1 MLFGST
7 PKMGAGT
14 NVQDRLIAI
23 HNLDCPWRPSDLE
36 QRQGRIERQGN
47 MFPEVEVYRYVTE
60 QTFDAYLYQLVESKQ
75 KFISQIMTSKS
86 PVRSAEDV
94 DEVALSFAEVKM
106 LATGDERFKEKMD
119 LDMQVAKLKVL
130 KQSYLS
136 EHYALEDRI
145 LTHYPQAIREYGERI
160 AAYEKDAALA
170 EQHKPQGE
178 DKFCPMTLKGVTYTE
193 KADAGEMLLALCKE
207 NPLSAP
213 TEIGSYRGFKME
225 VFYDP
230 VNAHYCLNLCG
241 TGKYKVDLGSDA
253 FGNLTRI
260 ENELAKL
267 PARLEAAKTRQAETN
282 EQLANAKTELAKPF
296 AFEDELKEKTDRL
309 NALNIELNLNEKD
322 SSVMDTE
329 PEQDDEPTEKK
340 CANRER

>member
-1 MLFGST
+1 MYRQCVPYLGGIRRHKSYAACVLRPLHSEECRHIHNYIDDDVREKLVARGIPAEQIRFIHEATSDAQKKELFAKVRSGEVRVLLGST

-119 LDMQVAKLKVL
+119 LDIQVSKLKVL

-136 EHYALEDRI
+136 EHYDLEDRI
-145 LTHYPQAIREYGERI
+145 LKYFLR
-160 AAYEKDAALA
+160 
-170 EQHKPQGE
+170 
-178 DKFCPMTLKGVTYTE
+178 
-193 KADAGEMLLALCKE
+193 
-207 NPLSAP
+207 PLRS
-213 TEIGSYRGFKME
+213 T
-225 VFYDP
+225 
-230 VNAHYCLNLCG
+230 
-241 TGKYKVDLGSDA
+241 
-253 FGNLTRI
+253 
-260 ENELAKL
+260 
-267 PARLEAAKTRQAETN
+267 
-282 EQLANAKTELAKPF
+282 
-296 AFEDELKEKTDRL
+296 
-309 NALNIELNLNEKD
+309 
-322 SSVMDTE
+322 SSVLSVMKQTQLL
-329 PEQDDEPTEKK
+329 PNSTSRR
-340 CANRER
+340 ARISSAR

>member
-1 MLFGST
+1 MLEPCEGKLSRTVLRGEGGSNT
-7 PKMGAGT
+7 A
-14 NVQDRLIAI
+14 DL
-23 HNLDCPWRPSDLE
+23 LDRPSDLE

-94 DEVALSFAEVKM
+94 DEIALSFAEVKI

-119 LDMQVAKLKVL
+119 LDIQVSKLKVL

-136 EHYALEDRI
+136 ERYDLEDRI
-145 LTHYPQAIREYGERI
+145 LKHFPQTIMEYEQRI
-160 AAYEKDAALA
+160 VCYEADTALA

-178 DKFCPMTLKGVTYTE
+178 EKFCPMTLRGIRYAE
-193 KADAGEMLLALCKE
+193 KAAAGEMLLAICKE
-207 NPLSAP
+207 YPMPSP

-225 VFYDP
+225 VFYDT
-230 VNAHYCLNLCG
+230 VGTHYCLNLCG
-241 TGKYKVDLGSDA
+241 KAKYKVELGSDPL
-253 FGNLTRI
+253 GNLTRI

-267 PARLEAAKTRQAETN
+267 PARLEAAKTKRTETIAQLETAKAEV
-282 EQLANAKTELAKPF
+282 QKPF
-296 AFEDELKEKTDRL
+296 AFEEELKEKSERL
-309 NALNIELNLNEKD
+309 NALNIELNLDKKD
-322 SSVMDTE
+322 PAVLDTE
-329 PEQDDEPTEKK
+329 PEQTDEQPERK